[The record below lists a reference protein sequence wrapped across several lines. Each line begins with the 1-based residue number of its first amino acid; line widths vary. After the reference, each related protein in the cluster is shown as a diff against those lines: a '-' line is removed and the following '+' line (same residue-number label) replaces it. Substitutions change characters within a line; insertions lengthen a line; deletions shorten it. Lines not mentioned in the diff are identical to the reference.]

1 MRIII
6 KKNDFGHLMEI
17 YYGIFIKM
25 KLETARKQ
33 VDVHCTLYVDDHY
46 IGAYLV
52 VKVAFNYTVI

>member
-1 MRIII
+1 
-6 KKNDFGHLMEI
+6 MEI

-33 VDVHCTLYVDDHY
+33 VDVDCTLYVDDHY